1 MIEQIYTINEALRN
15 TQIFI
20 NDLSNDVN
28 TIQDILPTKATIAQ
42 FDLCLLK
49 GDYEEFKSSMHES
62 LSEKATLLQ
71 IDAID
76 GQLQSIHQ
84 RLIEDDKK
92 IEIAIRFIDWW
103 TDRGKLYEH
112 NMKII
117 DRHLEDLVSS
127 KKIPRVHTVHF
138 PENQLRFEPV
148 DPLNDDRTSDDEYDV
163 PVVDLA
169 EL

>member
-1 MIEQIYTINEALRN
+1 
-15 TQIFI
+15 
-20 NDLSNDVN
+20 
-28 TIQDILPTKATIAQ
+28 
-42 FDLCLLK
+42 
-49 GDYEEFKSSMHES
+49 MHES

-71 IDAID
+71 INAID

-148 DPLNDDRTSDDEYDV
+148 DPINDDRTSDDEYDV